1 MSEKKSQTTA
11 DLDDQDTVLDERLRA
26 YYEQLQETPQY
37 QTVKRAAD
45 NVATYIEKNPIQS
58 ALIALG
64 AGVLIGLLLNRR
76 ND

>member
-1 MSEKKSQTTA
+1 M
-11 DLDDQDTVLDERLRA
+11 LDEQLRA

-45 NVATYIEKNPIQS
+45 NLATYIEKNPIQS
-58 ALIALG
+58 ALMALG